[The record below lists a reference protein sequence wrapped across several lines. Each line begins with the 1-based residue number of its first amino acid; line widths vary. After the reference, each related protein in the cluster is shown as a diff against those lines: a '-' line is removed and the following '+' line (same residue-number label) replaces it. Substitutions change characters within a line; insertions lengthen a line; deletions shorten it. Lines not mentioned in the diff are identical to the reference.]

1 MTRALYVS
9 LLKLHPPAF
18 RRQFGGEMLWI
29 FDEARLSEGA
39 FVLLLDLLISVTR
52 QWLLRSGVWKV
63 AFALAGAVV
72 QVMAGGAG
80 YYAFHRHIA
89 DKNAAGAMTPLMSE
103 LILLTVGSVGIVIVT
118 VSGSTLWVSRFN
130 RRRCANRKRH

>member
-1 MTRALYVS
+1 MTRALYAS

-29 FDEARLSEGA
+29 FDEARVSEGA

-63 AFALAGAVV
+63 AIALAGAAV
-72 QVMAGGAG
+72 QVTAGGAG
-80 YYAFHRHIA
+80 YYVFHRHIA
-89 DKNAAGAMTPLMSE
+89 DSHSVGEMTPLMSD

-118 VSGSTLWVSRFN
+118 VS
-130 RRRCANRKRH
+130 